1 MRIFGTM
8 LQIEGKQVW
17 KGLDILIF
25 GILLPIILAALFGYV
40 MSKDPSINGASMF
53 EFSYPAVTTIGILA
67 TGVMGVPLTIAD
79 YRHRGIL
86 RRFQVTPVSPV
97 HIMLAQVMIQLSSAI
112 VSFIGVT
119 MVYTLLFGYEM
130 QGSWGLFLLAYTIVV
145 VAMYSIGIFIG
156 SVVPDQ
162 KSANLWSSIVYFSML
177 LFSGATIPY
186 EIMPTFIRN
195 IMDFLPLAQ
204 GIHLMK
210 QVSIGEPFEEAL
222 LAIIVM
228 SVCIVVG
235 LFGAKK
241 YFKWT

>member
-86 RRFQVTPVSPV
+86 KRFQVTPASPV

-130 QGSWGLFLLAYTIVV
+130 RGSWGLFLLAYSIVI
-145 VAMYSIGIFIG
+145 VAMYSIGILIG

-186 EIMPTFIRN
+186 EIMPPFIQY

-210 QVSIGEPFEEAL
+210 QVSIGQPFQEVM